1 VLQTNIQKFLA
12 AEKIDIKNNT
22 FVQSNKTIIHTELAT
37 MSDIKRVQLDTKI
50 EQEVHRLVKNISEQM
65 YDKVQLYARK
75 NNLQVDPEVLTH
87 ILKTVQV
94 VISEVELNSIDQ
106 FHSKIKTV
114 LDDYT
119 GDENPTDLTNL
130 TEPTKKARAKS
141 ATV

>member
-1 VLQTNIQKFLA
+1 
-12 AEKIDIKNNT
+12 
-22 FVQSNKTIIHTELAT
+22 
-37 MSDIKRVQLDTKI
+37 MSDQRRVQLDTKI

-75 NNLQVDPEVLTH
+75 NNVPVDAEVLTH

-94 VISEVELNSIDQ
+94 VISEIELNNIDQ
-106 FHSKIKTV
+106 FHSRIKTV

-119 GDENPTDLTNL
+119 GDENPTEMLVSV
-130 TEPTKKARAKS
+130 EPTKKARAKS